1 MNTEV
6 YLFGESGKGYTQY
19 IDDSTKTLF
28 QLIAR
33 KAEAGCQLIIHRAG
47 TLMYYSYIH
56 RLGPAKSNN
65 IYIGLSYVINDELL
79 VGIDGLCNIFRET
92 IKELVTDGVI
102 FTYKVDFSKSKS
114 KGPYIDFAVS
124 EIYKAGEDYLQQV
137 SDGLKDKIARLETRA
152 LPVADLSVSITETKC
167 FGNLPSD
174 EADIVKSLSAYS
186 TISITDTKDIE
197 LPRPRLNTIVLPG
210 FWRGCILDIRAAFCS
225 RDYWK
230 SILLVLLLLVLLF
243 VGIYVMSLFDL
254 PKWAVWIFAGC
265 YGLFAEYLLRD

>member
-28 QLIAR
+28 QSIAR
-33 KAEAGCQLIIHRAG
+33 KAEAGSQLIIHRAG

-56 RLGPAKSNN
+56 RPGPAKSNN
-65 IYIGLSYVINDELL
+65 IYVGLSYVINDELL

-102 FTYKVDFSKSKS
+102 LTCKVDLSKSKS
-114 KGPYIDFAVS
+114 KGPYIDLAVS
-124 EIYKAGEDYLQQV
+124 EFYKAGEDYLQQV

-197 LPRPRLNTIVLPG
+197 LPSPRLKVLPG
-210 FWRGCILDIRAAFCS
+210 FWRSWIRAFRAAFRS

-230 SILLVLLLLVLLF
+230 SILQFVLLLVLIF

-265 YGLFAEYLLRD
+265 YCLFAEYLLRD

>member
-28 QLIAR
+28 QSIAR
-33 KAEAGCQLIIHRAG
+33 KAEAGSQLIIHRAG

-56 RLGPAKSNN
+56 RPGPAKFNK
-65 IYIGLSYVINDELL
+65 YIGLSYVINDELL

-102 FTYKVDFSKSKS
+102 LTCTVDFSKSKS
-114 KGPYIDFAVS
+114 KGPYIDLAVS
-124 EIYKAGEDYLQQV
+124 ELYKAGEDYLQQV
-137 SDGLKDKIARLETRA
+137 SDGLKDKIAGLETRA
-152 LPVADLSVSITETKC
+152 LPVADFSVSITETKC

-174 EADIVKSLSAYS
+174 ETDIVKSLSAYS

-197 LPRPRLNTIVLPG
+197 LPRYHSKIVLPG
-210 FWRGCILDIRAAFCS
+210 FWRSCIRGIRAAFRS
-225 RDYWK
+225 RDTWK
-230 SILLVLLLLVLLF
+230 SILQYVLLLVLLF
-243 VGIYVMSLFDL
+243 GGIYVMSFFDL

-265 YGLFAEYLLRD
+265 YFLFVEYWSRD